1 MYDLEPAP
9 RPLIF
14 GCAGPDLRD
23 DERSLF
29 AKANPYGFILFD
41 RNIENPEQVRLL
53 VGELR
58 EAVGRRDAP
67 VLVDQE
73 GGRVA
78 RLGPPFWRTSP
89 AAGRL
94 GALIG
99 DDVAKACNAIFL
111 NSQIIAYELS
121 ELNISVDCM
130 PVLDLAVAG
139 GHEVIGDRAY
149 GAVPAR
155 VAEFGRAAC
164 SGLLS
169 GGVLPVIKHIPGHGR
184 ATIDSHVSLPFVEAA
199 WEELLGADFA
209 PFRALCDMPFA
220 MTAHVVFTAIDKD
233 QPATTS
239 PLVIRDVIRGEIGF
253 EGLLMTDDICMS
265 ALQGSPIERAERA
278 LAAGCDVVLHCN
290 GKLKEM
296 TEIADG
302 IDFMGELSRRRAI
315 RAASLRGKQLSSEE
329 FADAKI
335 NLDSLLV

>member
-1 MYDLEPAP
+1 M
-9 RPLIF
+9 
-14 GCAGPDLRD
+14 
-23 DERSLF
+23 
-29 AKANPYGFILFD
+29 
-41 RNIENPEQVRLL
+41 
-53 VGELR
+53 
-58 EAVGRRDAP
+58 
-67 VLVDQE
+67 
-73 GGRVA
+73 
-78 RLGPPFWRTSP
+78 
-89 AAGRL
+89 
-94 GALIG
+94 IG
-99 DDVAKACNAIFL
+99 DDVAKACKAIFL

-149 GAVPAR
+149 GTVPTR

-199 WEELLGADFA
+199 WADLLGADFA
-209 PFRALCDMPFA
+209 PFRALRDMPLA

-233 QPATTS
+233 HPATTS

-253 EGLLMTDDICMS
+253 EGLLMTDDICMP

-296 TEIADG
+296 AEIANG
-302 IDFMGELSRRRAI
+302 IGFMGKVSRRRAI
-315 RAASLRGKQLSSEE
+315 RAASLRGKQLSPEE